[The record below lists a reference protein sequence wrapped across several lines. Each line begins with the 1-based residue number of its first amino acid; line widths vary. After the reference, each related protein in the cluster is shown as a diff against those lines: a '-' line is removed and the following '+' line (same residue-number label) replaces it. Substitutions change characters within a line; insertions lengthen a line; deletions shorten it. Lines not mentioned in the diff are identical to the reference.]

1 MPLAHYLVSPQC
13 PMSLPVLSIAF
24 DWFMPAISLAQ
35 NGKLPDALNPFASNF
50 STNGFNNF
58 NRAIQKNDF

>member
-1 MPLAHYLVSPQC
+1 
-13 PMSLPVLSIAF
+13 MSLPVLSIAF
-24 DWFMPAISLAQ
+24 DWFMPAMSLAQ